1 MDKHFIISGLSP
13 SNSVA
18 DVARQL
24 GCSYQAVKKWPEQLP
39 DSAIGRI
46 ARLRPDILKA
56 WWRHERSLR
65 SCKRNEA
72 QGEANG

>member
-1 MDKHFIISGLSP
+1 MEKNFLIEKLGSATAVAKALGVGISAVSQWGPTIPHSAVGM
-13 SNSVA
+13 VA
-18 DVARQL
+18 ER
-24 GCSYQAVKKWPEQLP
+24 
-39 DSAIGRI
+39 
-46 ARLRPDILKA
+46 RPDILRA